1 MIIVDSSVWIDFFNG
16 QASPAAL
23 KLKDLLGVQVVA
35 TGDLMLTEVLQ
46 GFREDR
52 AFEQAKA
59 IFATVPILDIGG
71 QHIAIRAAE
80 NFRLLRKQGVTI
92 RKTID
97 CLIATYCIEHG
108 HTLLFSD
115 RDFLPFVERLG
126 LNTV

>member
-1 MIIVDSSVWIDFFNG
+1 MIIVDSNVWIDFFNG
-16 QASPAAL
+16 VASPAAL

-46 GFREDR
+46 GFREDH
-52 AFEQAKA
+52 AFQQAKA

-80 NFRLLRKQGVTI
+80 NFRELRKQGITV

-108 HTLLFSD
+108 HTLLFTD

-126 LNTV
+126 LKAV

>member
-23 KLKDLLGVQVVA
+23 KLKDLLGVQVIA
-35 TGDLMLTEVLQ
+35 TGDLMLAEVLQ

-52 AFEQAKA
+52 AFEQAKV
-59 IFATVPILDIGG
+59 IFATVPILDVGG
-71 QHIAIRAAE
+71 QHVAIRAAE
-80 NFRLLRKQGVTI
+80 NFRVLRKQGITV

-108 HTLLFSD
+108 HSLLFSD
-115 RDFLPFVERLG
+115 RDFMPFVEKLG
-126 LNTV
+126 LQVV